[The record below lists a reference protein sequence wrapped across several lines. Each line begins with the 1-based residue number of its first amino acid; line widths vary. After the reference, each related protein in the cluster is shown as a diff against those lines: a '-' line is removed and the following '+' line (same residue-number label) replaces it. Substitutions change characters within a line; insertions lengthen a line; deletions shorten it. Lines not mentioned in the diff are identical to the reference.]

1 MHGRDTQQRQAQRD
15 ALKFLRELLLLA
27 LVVYLGWAIYTGRIS
42 TPLTRNL
49 AQQQT
54 VDRLAAYRNDY
65 QADVGAIYPY
75 KNQMMNMPPSPSR
88 DVIMSQL
95 EDVQARCRDDAARY
109 DELAVSEQ
117 DSALKARGL
126 PASLDPVACD

>member
-1 MHGRDTQQRQAQRD
+1 MHGSDLRRRQAQRD

-27 LVVYLGWAIYTGRIS
+27 LVAYLAWAIFTGRIS
-42 TPLTRNL
+42 TPFTRNL

-54 VDRLAAYRNDY
+54 MTRLADYRNDY
-65 QADVGAIYPY
+65 QADIGAIFPY
-75 KNQMMNMPPSPSR
+75 KNQVMNMPPSPSR

-95 EDVQARCRDDAARY
+95 DDVQARCRDDAARY
-109 DELAVSEQ
+109 DELAVSEPASVLQ
-117 DSALKARGL
+117 SRSL